1 MAVKVLVVDD
11 DLNIQRVL
19 SFTLKQEGF
28 EVVLAGDGKAGV
40 AAAAEQ
46 SPNLILID
54 AALPDMD
61 GYEAITRIRGAEPA
75 GQRTPIL
82 LLTTEA
88 DVGQRVRGLRAGA
101 DDDIVKPF
109 HPAELMARIRAL
121 LARSGLSTTPAG
133 AGQSTLRRVIVFY
146 GAKGGV
152 GSTTLAINTAI
163 ALAAEHK
170 RRVALVDANLQ
181 FGDLRVF
188 LDLKLDTASIVN
200 AITEPELD
208 ADLLRRLMVSHASGI
223 DLLLAP
229 TTPEQADVVME
240 NHRSSPEAFSH
251 LVDLLRGLYDYTVVD
266 AARSLDDVTIHLFDE
281 ADAVYVVLTADLS
294 CLKNV
299 QLVLK
304 TMGDLGYPKEKVQ
317 LVLNRSNAFTGINI
331 ANAESVLGRPIAHR
345 LINEYRGAISALNS
359 GAPFMVSRPASPLA
373 RAVSE
378 LAGAIDR
385 ELSAVEVEA

>member
-28 EVVLAGDGKAGV
+28 DVLLAGDGETGV
-40 AAAAEQ
+40 ALAAEQ
-46 SPNLILID
+46 SPDLVLID
-54 AALPDMD
+54 AALPGID
-61 GYEAITRIRGAEPA
+61 GYEAITQIRAAEVA
-75 GQRTPIL
+75 GRRMPIL

-88 DVGQRVRGLRAGA
+88 DVGQRVKGLRAGA

-121 LARSGLSTTPAG
+121 LARSGLGGPRAG
-133 AGQSTLRRVIVFY
+133 SVQATLRRVIVFY

-152 GSTTLAINTAI
+152 GNTTMAINTAI

-200 AITEPELD
+200 AISEPELD
-208 ADLLRRLMVSHASGI
+208 ADLLRRLMVNHASGI

-229 TTPEQADVVME
+229 TAPEQADVVME
-240 NHRSSPEAFSH
+240 SHRNSPEALSRVIE
-251 LVDLLRGLYDYTVVD
+251 LMRTMYDYTVID

-281 ADAVYVVLTADLS
+281 ADVVYVILTADLS

-304 TMGDLGYPKEKVQ
+304 TMTELGYPRDKVQ

-331 ANAESVLGRPIAHR
+331 ANAESVLGRPIPHKV
-345 LINEYRGAISALNS
+345 INEYRGAIGALNS
-359 GAPFMVSRPASPLA
+359 GAPFMVSRPSTPLA
-373 RAVSE
+373 KAVSDF
-378 LAGAIDR
+378 ADTVDK
-385 ELSAVEVEA
+385 ELSVVEVEA

>member
-28 EVVLAGDGKAGV
+28 EVLLAGDGESGV

-46 SPNLILID
+46 SPDLILMD
-54 AALPDMD
+54 AALPGID
-61 GYEAITRIRGAEPA
+61 GYQAITQIRAAEH
-75 GQRTPIL
+75 GSRRVPIL
-82 LLTTEA
+82 LLTAEA
-88 DVGQRVRGLRAGA
+88 DIGLRVKGLRAGA

-109 HPAELMARIRAL
+109 HPAELMARIKAL
-121 LARSGLSTTPAG
+121 LAHSGLVGTRAD
-133 AGQSTLRRVIVFY
+133 AKAATLRRVIVFY

-152 GSTTLAINTAI
+152 GNTTLAINTAI
-163 ALAAEHK
+163 ALAAEHQ

-200 AITEPELD
+200 AISEPELD
-208 ADLLRRLMVSHASGI
+208 ADLLRRLVVSHASGV

-229 TTPEQADVVME
+229 TAPEQADLVME
-240 NHRSSPEAFSH
+240 SHRTSPDALSRVIE
-251 LVDLLRGLYDYTVVD
+251 LMRGLYDYTVID

-304 TMGDLGYPKEKVQ
+304 TMTELGYARDKVQ

-331 ANAESVLGRPIAHR
+331 ANAESVLGRAITHKV
-345 LINEYRGAISALNS
+345 INEYRAAIGSLNS
-359 GAPFMVSRPASPLA
+359 GAPFMVSRPDSPLA
-373 RAVSE
+373 RAVGDF
-378 LAGAIDR
+378 ANAVDG
-385 ELSAVEVEA
+385 ELSKVEVEA

>member
-28 EVVLAGDGKAGV
+28 DVMLAGDGESGV
-40 AAAAEQ
+40 ALVAEQ
-46 SPNLILID
+46 APDLILMD
-54 AALPDMD
+54 AVLPGMD
-61 GYEAITRIRGAEPA
+61 GYQAITRIRGAEAA
-75 GQRTPIL
+75 GQRVPIL

-88 DVGQRVRGLRAGA
+88 DVVQRVKGLRAGA

-121 LARSGLSTTPAG
+121 LARSGLGGPRAG
-133 AGQSTLRRVIVFY
+133 SVQATLRRVIVFY

-152 GSTTLAINTAI
+152 GNTTMAINTAI

-200 AITEPELD
+200 AISEPELD
-208 ADLLRRLMVSHASGI
+208 ADLLRRLVVSHSSGI

-229 TTPEQADVVME
+229 DRPRAGRRRDGEPPRVAGRAVPPRRPACAVCTTTPSSTPRAAWTTS
-240 NHRSSPEAFSH
+240 RSTCSTRRTSCTWSSPP
-251 LVDLLRGLYDYTVVD
+251 T
-266 AARSLDDVTIHLFDE
+266 
-281 ADAVYVVLTADLS
+281 
-294 CLKNV
+294 C
-299 QLVLK
+299 
-304 TMGDLGYPKEKVQ
+304 
-317 LVLNRSNAFTGINI
+317 
-331 ANAESVLGRPIAHR
+331 
-345 LINEYRGAISALNS
+345 
-359 GAPFMVSRPASPLA
+359 
-373 RAVSE
+373 RA
-378 LAGAIDR
+378 
-385 ELSAVEVEA
+385 

>member
-28 EVVLAGDGKAGV
+28 EVLLAGDGESGV

-46 SPNLILID
+46 SPDLILMD
-54 AALPDMD
+54 AALPGID
-61 GYEAITRIRGAEPA
+61 GYQAITQIRAAEHA
-75 GQRTPIL
+75 GRRVPIL
-82 LLTTEA
+82 LLTAEA
-88 DVGQRVRGLRAGA
+88 DIGLRVKGLRAGA

-109 HPAELMARIRAL
+109 HPAELMARIKAL
-121 LARSGLSTTPAG
+121 LARSGLGGTRAD
-133 AGQSTLRRVIVFY
+133 AAQATLRRVVVFY

-152 GSTTLAINTAI
+152 GNTTLAINTAI
-163 ALAAEHK
+163 ALAAEHQ

-200 AITEPELD
+200 AISEPELD
-208 ADLLRRLMVSHASGI
+208 ADLLRRLVLSHASGV

-229 TTPEQADVVME
+229 TAPEQADLVME
-240 NHRSSPEAFSH
+240 SHRSSPDALTNVLEIM
-251 LVDLLRGLYDYTVVD
+251 RGLYDYTVID

-281 ADAVYVVLTADLS
+281 ADVVYVVLTADLS

-304 TMGDLGYPKEKVQ
+304 TMTELGYSRDKVQ

-331 ANAESVLGRPIAHR
+331 ANAESVLGRPIQHKV
-345 LINEYRGAISALNS
+345 INEYRAAIGSLNS
-359 GAPFMVSRPASPLA
+359 GAPFMVSRPGSPLA
-373 RAVSE
+373 RAVGDF
-378 LAGAIDR
+378 ANAVDR
-385 ELSAVEVEA
+385 ELSKVEVEA

>member
-28 EVVLAGDGKAGV
+28 DVILAGDGETGV
-40 AAAAEQ
+40 ALVAEQ
-46 SPNLILID
+46 SPDLILMD
-54 AALPDMD
+54 AALPGMD
-61 GYEAITRIRGAEPA
+61 GYQAIAKVRGAEAP
-75 GQRTPIL
+75 GRRVPIL

-88 DVGQRVRGLRAGA
+88 DVGQRVKGLRAGA

-121 LARSGLSTTPAG
+121 LARSGLGG
-133 AGQSTLRRVIVFY
+133 ARTGSVQATLRRVIVFY

-152 GSTTLAINTAI
+152 GNTTMAINTAI

-170 RRVALVDANLQ
+170 RRVGLVDANLQ

-200 AITEPELD
+200 AISEPELD
-208 ADLLRRLMVSHASGI
+208 ADLLRRLVVSHSSGI

-229 TTPEQADVVME
+229 TAPEQADVVME
-240 NHRSSPEAFSH
+240 SHRASPEALSRV
-251 LVDLLRGLYDYTVVD
+251 VDLMRTLYDYTVID

-281 ADAVYVVLTADLS
+281 ADVVYVVLTADLS

-304 TMGDLGYPKEKVQ
+304 TMNELGYPRDKVQ

-331 ANAESVLGRPIAHR
+331 ANAESVLGRPITHKV
-345 LINEYRGAISALNS
+345 INEYRGAIGALNS
-359 GAPFMVSRPASPLA
+359 GAPFMVSRPGSPLA
-373 RAVSE
+373 KAVSDF
-378 LAGAIDR
+378 AATVDR
-385 ELSAVEVEA
+385 ELSVVGAEA

>member
-28 EVVLAGDGKAGV
+28 EVLVAGDGKAGV
-40 AAAAEQ
+40 AAAAEY
-46 SPNLILID
+46 SPDLILID
-54 AALPDMD
+54 AALPGLN
-61 GYEAITRIRGAEPA
+61 GYEAITRIRAAEA
-75 GQRTPIL
+75 TGQRVPIL
-82 LLTTEA
+82 LLTAEA
-88 DVGQRVRGLRAGA
+88 DVGQRVKGLRAGA

-121 LARSGLSTTPAG
+121 LSRSGLGTPKPGDSQA
-133 AGQSTLRRVIVFY
+133 TLRRVIVFY

-152 GSTTLAINTAI
+152 GSTTLAINSAI
-163 ALAAEHK
+163 ALAAENK

-200 AITEPELD
+200 AISEPELD
-208 ADLLRRLMVSHASGI
+208 ADLLRKLMVPHASGV

-229 TTPEQADVVME
+229 TAPEQADVVME
-240 NHRSSPEAFSH
+240 SHRASPDALTR
-251 LVDLLRGLYDYTVVD
+251 LVELLRGMYDYTVID

-281 ADAVYVVLTADLS
+281 ADVVFVILTADLS

-304 TMGDLGYPKEKVQ
+304 TMTELGYPRNKIQ

-331 ANAESVLGRPIAHR
+331 ANAESVLGRPISHR
-345 LINEYRGAISALNS
+345 IINEYRGAIGALNS
-359 GAPFMVSRPASPLA
+359 GAPFMVSRPAGPLA
-373 RAVSE
+373 KAVSDFT
-378 LAGAIDR
+378 AVVDR
-385 ELSAVEVEA
+385 ELSVVDADS

>member
-28 EVVLAGDGKAGV
+28 DVLLAGDGESGV
-40 AAAAEQ
+40 SAAAEQ
-46 SPNLILID
+46 KPDLILMD
-54 AALPDMD
+54 AALPGID
-61 GYEAITRIRGAEPA
+61 GYQAITQIRAAEPT
-75 GQRTPIL
+75 GRRVPIL
-82 LLTTEA
+82 LLTAEA
-88 DVGQRVRGLRAGA
+88 DIGLRVKGLRAGA

-121 LARSGLSTTPAG
+121 LARSGLTGTRAD
-133 AGQSTLRRVIVFY
+133 AKQATLRRVIVFY

-152 GSTTLAINTAI
+152 GCTTLAINTAI
-163 ALAAEHK
+163 ALAAEHQ

-200 AITEPELD
+200 AISEPELD
-208 ADLLRRLMVSHASGI
+208 ADLLRRLVVSHASGV

-229 TTPEQADVVME
+229 TAPEQADLVME
-240 NHRSSPEAFSH
+240 SHRSSPDALSNVIE
-251 LVDLLRGLYDYTVVD
+251 LMRGLYDYTVID
-266 AARSLDDVTIHLFDE
+266 ASRSLDDVTIHLFDE
-281 ADAVYVVLTADLS
+281 ADVVYVILTADLS

-304 TMGDLGYPKEKVQ
+304 TMTELGYARDKIQ

-331 ANAESVLGRPIAHR
+331 ANAESVLGRPITHKV
-345 LINEYRGAISALNS
+345 INEYRAAIGSLNS

-373 RAVSE
+373 RAVGDF
-378 LAGAIDR
+378 ANAVDK
-385 ELSAVEVEA
+385 ELSVVEVEA

>member
-28 EVVLAGDGKAGV
+28 DVVLAGDGESGV
-40 AAAAEQ
+40 AMAADQA
-46 SPNLILID
+46 PDLILMD
-54 AALPDMD
+54 AALPGID
-61 GYEAITRIRGAEPA
+61 GYEAITRIRGSEAP
-75 GQRTPIL
+75 GQRVPIL

-88 DVGQRVRGLRAGA
+88 DVGQRVKGLRAGA

-121 LARSGLSTTPAG
+121 LARSGLSTARTGPTQA
-133 AGQSTLRRVIVFY
+133 TLRRVIVFY

-200 AITEPELD
+200 AISEPELD

-229 TTPEQADVVME
+229 TAPEQADVVME
-240 NHRSSPEAFSH
+240 NHRNSPDALSGMLE
-251 LVDLLRGLYDYTVVD
+251 LMRGMYDYTVID
-266 AARSLDDVTIHLFDE
+266 ASRSLDDITIHLFDE
-281 ADAVYVVLTADLS
+281 ADAVYVVMTADLS

-304 TMGDLGYPKEKVQ
+304 TMTELGYPRDKVQ

-331 ANAESVLGRPIAHR
+331 DNAESVLGRPIAHK

-359 GAPFMVSRPASPLA
+359 GSPFMVSRPGSPLA
-373 RAVSE
+373 KAVSDFTN
-378 LAGAIDR
+378 AVDK
-385 ELSAVEVEA
+385 ELSVVEADA

>member
-28 EVVLAGDGKAGV
+28 DVILAGDGETGV
-40 AAAAEQ
+40 ALAAEQ
-46 SPNLILID
+46 VPDLILMD
-54 AALPDMD
+54 AVLPGID
-61 GYEAITRIRGAEPA
+61 GYQAIAQIRGAEPA
-75 GQRTPIL
+75 GRRAPIL

-88 DVGQRVRGLRAGA
+88 DVVQRVKGLRAGA

-121 LARSGLSTTPAG
+121 LARSGLGGPRAG
-133 AGQSTLRRVIVFY
+133 SVQATLRRVIVFY

-152 GSTTLAINTAI
+152 GNTTLAINTAI
-163 ALAAEHK
+163 ALASEHK
-170 RRVALVDANLQ
+170 RRVALIDANLQ

-200 AITEPELD
+200 AISEPELD
-208 ADLLRRLMVSHASGI
+208 TDLLRRLMVSHSSGI

-229 TTPEQADVVME
+229 AVPEQADVVMDS
-240 NHRSSPEAFSH
+240 HRASPEALTH
-251 LVDLLRGLYDYTVVD
+251 IIELMRGMYDYTVID
-266 AARSLDDVTIHLFDE
+266 AARSLDHVTIHLFDE
-281 ADAVYVVLTADLS
+281 ADVVYVVLTADLS

-304 TMGDLGYPKEKVQ
+304 TMTELGYPRDKIQ

-331 ANAESVLGRPIAHR
+331 ANAESVLGRPIGHK
-345 LINEYRGAISALNS
+345 LINEYRGAIGALNS
-359 GAPFMVSRPASPLA
+359 GAPFMISRPGSPLA
-373 RAVSE
+373 KAVSDF
-378 LAGAIDR
+378 AVSVDK
-385 ELSAVEVEA
+385 ELSVVESEA

>member
-28 EVVLAGDGKAGV
+28 DVVLAGDGESGV
-40 AAAAEQ
+40 AMAADQA
-46 SPNLILID
+46 PDLILMD
-54 AALPDMD
+54 AALPGID
-61 GYEAITRIRGAEPA
+61 GYEAITRIRGSEAP
-75 GQRTPIL
+75 GQRVPIL

-88 DVGQRVRGLRAGA
+88 DVGQRVKGLRAGA

-121 LARSGLSTTPAG
+121 LARSGLSTARTGPTQA
-133 AGQSTLRRVIVFY
+133 TLRRVIVFY

-200 AITEPELD
+200 AISEPELD

-229 TTPEQADVVME
+229 TAPEQADVVME
-240 NHRSSPEAFSH
+240 NHRNSPDALSGMLE
-251 LVDLLRGLYDYTVVD
+251 LMRGMYDYTVID
-266 AARSLDDVTIHLFDE
+266 ASRSLDDITIHLFDE
-281 ADAVYVVLTADLS
+281 ADAVYVVMTADLS

-304 TMGDLGYPKEKVQ
+304 TMTELGYPRDKVQ

-331 ANAESVLGRPIAHR
+331 DNAESVLGRPIAHK

-359 GAPFMVSRPASPLA
+359 GSPFMVSRPGSPLA
-373 RAVSE
+373 KAVSDFTN
-378 LAGAIDR
+378 AVDK
-385 ELSAVEVEA
+385 ELSVVEAEA

>member
-28 EVVLAGDGKAGV
+28 EVVLAGDGESGV
-40 AAAAEQ
+40 ALVAEQ
-46 SPNLILID
+46 APDLILMD
-54 AALPDMD
+54 AVLPGMD
-61 GYEAITRIRGAEPA
+61 GYKAITQIRAAEAA
-75 GQRTPIL
+75 GQRVPIL
-82 LLTTEA
+82 LLTSEA
-88 DVGQRVRGLRAGA
+88 DVVQRVKGLRAGA

-121 LARSGLSTTPAG
+121 LARSGLGGPRAG
-133 AGQSTLRRVIVFY
+133 SAEATLRRVIVFY

-152 GSTTLAINTAI
+152 GNTTIAINTAI
-163 ALAAEHK
+163 ALATEHK

-188 LDLKLDTASIVN
+188 MDLKLDTASIVN
-200 AITEPELD
+200 AISEPELD
-208 ADLLRRLMVSHASGI
+208 ADLLRRLVVAHSSGI

-229 TTPEQADVVME
+229 TAPEQADVVME
-240 NHRSSPEAFSH
+240 SHRSSPEALSH
-251 LVDLLRGLYDYTVVD
+251 LVELLRGLYDYTVID
-266 AARSLDDVTIHLFDE
+266 AARSLDDLTIHLFDE
-281 ADAVYVVLTADLS
+281 ADVVYVVLTADLS

-304 TMGDLGYPKEKVQ
+304 AMSELGYPRDKVQ

-331 ANAESVLGRPIAHR
+331 ANAESVLGRPIAYKI
-345 LINEYRGAISALNS
+345 INEYRGAIGALNS
-359 GAPFMVSRPASPLA
+359 GAPFMTSRPDSPLA
-373 RAVSE
+373 KAVSDF
-378 LAGAIDR
+378 ATSADK
-385 ELSAVEVEA
+385 ELSVVEVEA

>member
-28 EVVLAGDGKAGV
+28 DVLLAGDGESGLALV
-40 AAAAEQ
+40 TEQ
-46 SPNLILID
+46 APDLILID
-54 AALPDMD
+54 AALPGID
-61 GYEAITRIRGAEPA
+61 GYEAITRIRAAETA
-75 GQRTPIL
+75 GRRVPII

-88 DVGQRVRGLRAGA
+88 DVGQRVKGLRAGA

-121 LARSGLSTTPAG
+121 LARSGLGGPRTGSAQ
-133 AGQSTLRRVIVFY
+133 ATLRRVIVFY

-152 GSTTLAINTAI
+152 GNTTLAINTAI
-163 ALAAEHK
+163 ALASEQK

-200 AITEPELD
+200 AIAEPELD
-208 ADLLRRLMVSHASGI
+208 TDLLRRLMVSHSSGI

-229 TTPEQADVVME
+229 TAPEQADVVME
-240 NHRSSPEAFSH
+240 SHRASPEALSH
-251 LVDLLRGLYDYTVVD
+251 LVDLMRGMYDYTVID
-266 AARSLDDVTIHLFDE
+266 APRSLDDVTIHLFDE

-304 TMGDLGYPKEKVQ
+304 TMNELGYPRDKVQ

-331 ANAESVLGRPIAHR
+331 ANAENVLGRPIGHKV
-345 LINEYRGAISALNS
+345 INEYRGAIGALNS
-359 GAPFMVSRPASPLA
+359 GAPFMVSRPGSPLA
-373 RAVSE
+373 KAVSDF
-378 LAGAIDR
+378 AATVDKQ
-385 ELSAVEVEA
+385 LSVVEAEV